1 MNQKQ
6 VIATNDAPKAIGPY
20 SQAIRANGFIFVSG
34 QTPIDP
40 ATQQLISGTVGE
52 QTERV
57 LRNIEAILKQAG
69 SSMAKIVRCGVFLK
83 DMNDF
88 AAMNE
93 VYATFFPTDPPAR
106 STIQAARL
114 PKDCQVEID
123 AIALEETQHGLLAAG
138 DSPAA
143 LFPVLIRVPPRKS
156 AVDLRHVRCRTIS
169 LCWIFQSFRPSYS
182 KKRLNSTAF
191 SVRLAGFSSRT
202 PAGSIRLFWPS
213 RPTRYSATR
222 CLP

>member
-1 MNQKQ
+1 MSQRQ
-6 VIATNDAPKAIGPY
+6 VIATSGAPKAIGPY

-40 ATQQLISGTVGE
+40 ATQQLISGSIGE

-57 LRNIEAILKQAG
+57 LHNIEAILKQAG

-93 VYATFFPTDPPAR
+93 VYAKFFPGEPPAR
-106 STIQAARL
+106 STVQAARL

-123 AIALEETQHGLLAAG
+123 AIALE
-138 DSPAA
+138 
-143 LFPVLIRVPPRKS
+143 
-156 AVDLRHVRCRTIS
+156 
-169 LCWIFQSFRPSYS
+169 
-182 KKRLNSTAF
+182 
-191 SVRLAGFSSRT
+191 
-202 PAGSIRLFWPS
+202 
-213 RPTRYSATR
+213 
-222 CLP
+222 

>member
-1 MNQKQ
+1 MRQ
-6 VIATNDAPKAIGPY
+6 VIATNGAPKAIGPY

-40 ATQQLISGTVGE
+40 TNQQLISGSVGE

-88 AAMNE
+88 GAMNE
-93 VYATFFPTDPPAR
+93 VYAKFFSSDPPAR

-123 AIALEETQHGLLAAG
+123 AIALE
-138 DSPAA
+138 
-143 LFPVLIRVPPRKS
+143 
-156 AVDLRHVRCRTIS
+156 
-169 LCWIFQSFRPSYS
+169 
-182 KKRLNSTAF
+182 
-191 SVRLAGFSSRT
+191 
-202 PAGSIRLFWPS
+202 
-213 RPTRYSATR
+213 
-222 CLP
+222 

>member
-1 MNQKQ
+1 MRE

-20 SQAIRANGFIFVSG
+20 SQAIRANGLIFVSG

-57 LRNIEAILKQAG
+57 LRNIDAILKQAG

-93 VYATFFPTDPPAR
+93 VYGKFFSNHPPAR
-106 STIQAARL
+106 TTIQAARL

-123 AIALEETQHGLLAAG
+123 AIALE
-138 DSPAA
+138 
-143 LFPVLIRVPPRKS
+143 
-156 AVDLRHVRCRTIS
+156 
-169 LCWIFQSFRPSYS
+169 
-182 KKRLNSTAF
+182 
-191 SVRLAGFSSRT
+191 
-202 PAGSIRLFWPS
+202 
-213 RPTRYSATR
+213 
-222 CLP
+222 

>member
-1 MNQKQ
+1 MRQ
-6 VIATNDAPKAIGPY
+6 VIATNGAPKAIGPY

-40 ATQQLISGTVGE
+40 ATQQLISGSIAE

-57 LRNIEAILKQAG
+57 MCNIEAILKQAG

-93 VYATFFPTDPPAR
+93 VYGRFFPSDPPAR
-106 STIQAARL
+106 STVQAARL

-123 AIALEETQHGLLAAG
+123 AIALE
-138 DSPAA
+138 
-143 LFPVLIRVPPRKS
+143 
-156 AVDLRHVRCRTIS
+156 
-169 LCWIFQSFRPSYS
+169 
-182 KKRLNSTAF
+182 
-191 SVRLAGFSSRT
+191 
-202 PAGSIRLFWPS
+202 
-213 RPTRYSATR
+213 
-222 CLP
+222 